1 MSIFNDVINL
11 VNDGAS
17 ILLFFLLEERN
28 EEPVIKFAN
37 IADEN
42 NGNNTTTDLFNAY
55 KELIENKFSDL
66 EQEDIINLS
75 SADDRLGA
83 VYKYD
88 LEEIPSLF
96 SSMRTT
102 LENLEPSALS
112 TFNHNSDNF
121 EDVKG
126 LIIVIG
132 DAQNKVV
139 LYKKNYPISLLRRD
153 KFALI
158 PIPRSTRL
166 KKVSDDI
173 LKIDINLHFMLF
185 NNEFYIFDL
194 KKMEQLIGYDGIIK
208 KEAMKSIGAI
218 KDMGLLQDVQPLIDD
233 IDDITFS
240 RKLTKVYKDSKVIG
254 RVSNQ
259 NIISF
264 VKEHSYF
271 KKNPIKYD
279 ELDYKLTIDTKTS
292 KKALVKLLNDDL
304 LHSDLT
310 KFEYDSVAKNSLET
324 NE

>member
-11 VNDGAS
+11 INDGAS